1 MLTTSHGWPTTT
13 TTVALAFFFLC
24 CVSSGL
30 LTHSILW
37 NNIYVQIR
45 VLPFVWQPSSVF
57 RFLQSA
63 LCTVRAWKKF
73 RRFRVSGW
81 GFKLLLLTADDN
93 DQVLDLHMHLESA
106 IFAFHLCCML
116 VVWTSVVGCWCSYFS
131 LPLGS
136 KNPYQQSPCGVVC
149 QHPLT
154 EEAIIW
160 VAIYNSVLADFTLCK
175 VSMLE

>member
-93 DQVLDLHMHLESA
+93 DQDFKPSGAFSMYPQFSISTHDSGSDFLRTQFLQVESYVSRELCDTSEVA
-106 IFAFHLCCML
+106 EAF
-116 VVWTSVVGCWCSYFS
+116 Y
-131 LPLGS
+131 
-136 KNPYQQSPCGVVC
+136 K
-149 QHPLT
+149 
-154 EEAIIW
+154 
-160 VAIYNSVLADFTLCK
+160 
-175 VSMLE
+175 